1 MILMAFM
8 KHYSKKKVP
17 LVKHLQGSK
26 ATIRPKN
33 ASILGNSVINHTKSY
48 QIRMTDAF
56 KYQNI
61 VFQCFP
67 EATVRSI
74 TYNQ

>member
-8 KHYSKKKVP
+8 KDYSKEKVP
-17 LVKHLQGSK
+17 LVKHLQCSK

-33 ASILGNSVINHTKSY
+33 ASILDNSVINHTKSY
-48 QIRMTDAF
+48 QIRMTEAL

-67 EATVRSI
+67 EATVSCMNYYI
-74 TYNQ
+74 